1 MANVLG
7 NIYNGSSG
15 VLNDVIYSGSPVI
28 VVPPPVVIIPGTN
41 RGDIAYVD
49 SKVTNLTIGY
59 NNYIDSAVLSG
70 GSWNASYPL
79 ANVKSRYLSKVAKT
93 SSAASGT
100 QFDMDLGAAKI
111 VKAFGLINTNISA
124 TGATYRLIGSNDSGF
139 ASLLYDSTVLSAS
152 AQTPDL
158 IVRVGAGITAR
169 YWRMLIS
176 DASNEAGFIN
186 IGRVFIGNGF
196 TANDNYDYGCER
208 GFKTD
213 TGIVTSDGDVDY
225 FNPRSMRRTTRLTLS
240 WLSDLE
246 ASRAL
251 VLQRIAGIN
260 KEVLLIEDP
269 TDLTYNQQRHYLARF
284 VVPNAISNPYHNANV
299 QTFDFL
305 EIVDGSI

>member
-1 MANVLG
+1 MSNVLG
-7 NIYNGSSG
+7 SIYNGSYG
-15 VLNDVIYSGSPVI
+15 VLNDVIYTGSI
-28 VVPPPVVIIPGTN
+28 VVPPPVIILPGTN

-49 SKVTNLTIGY
+49 LIVTNLTIGY
-59 NNYIDSAVLSG
+59 NNYIDSATVTG
-70 GSWNASYPL
+70 GSWNANYPL
-79 ANVKSRYLSKVAKT
+79 ANVKSRYLTKIARSV
-93 SSAASGT
+93 SAASGT
-100 QFDMDLGAAKI
+100 QFDMDLGNAKI
-111 VKAFGLINTNISA
+111 VKAFGLINTNISS

-176 DASNEAGFIN
+176 DTSNVDGFIN

-196 TANDNYDYGCER
+196 TANDNYDYGCEH
-208 GFKTD
+208 GYKTD
-213 TGIVTSDGDVDY
+213 TGVVTSIGDVD
-225 FNPRSMRRTTRLTLS
+225 FFDPRTMRRVTRVNFS
-240 WLSDLE
+240 WLSDQE

-251 VLQRIAGIN
+251 VLQRIAGID

-269 TDLTYNQQRHYLARF
+269 TDTTYNQQRHYLARLTQ
-284 VVPNAISNPYHNANV
+284 PNAIAKPYYNANT

-305 EIVDGSI
+305 EIV